1 MLTEFYIPLSAVCF
15 TLLGLWLVVA
25 AIRQAGWRGS
35 SLHQRRAF
43 AVATHFSL
51 PGLAALLVLVNP
63 GSGGLWRV
71 SLGVAAGGGIVAL
84 IALRAPAAGKV
95 GLAAY
100 IAAMAAYVVIVIL
113 AIHPHIV
120 GQLSFDNRAGAHR
133 GRAADRCGVRG
144 RERRLAP
151 GVRERGTRFAA
162 RRVTRTTRGIARTAA
177 EDDRP
182 NRDGGGDV
190 GVGDAG
196 DRLPRDRRCVG
207 GHPPLQVRDELLE
220 VHGQARRD
228 VGVAG
233 DGEQGD
239 A

>member
-100 IAAMAAYVVIVIL
+100 LVAMAAYVVIVIL

-120 GQLSFDNRAGAHR
+120 GQLSFPIAPERI
-133 GRAADRCGVRG
+133 AAV
-144 RERRLAP
+144 LL
-151 GVRERGTRFAA
+151 
-162 RRVTRTTRGIARTAA
+162 TAVVF
-177 EDDRP
+177 
-182 NRDGGGDV
+182 V
-190 GVGDAG
+190 GVNVSWLLVFENAEPGS
-196 DRLPRDRRCVG
+196 RPG
-207 GHPPLQVRDELLE
+207 G
-220 VHGQARRD
+220 
-228 VGVAG
+228 
-233 DGEQGD
+233 
-239 A
+239 